1 MREQPA
7 FAESH
12 KVKPVTIL
20 VGALGGD
27 GGGVLCD
34 WIVAAAQS
42 QGLGVQAT
50 QIPGVAQRTGATTYY
65 LEVMPSPGAG
75 APVLALNPAIG
86 EVDVALATELLEAGR
101 MIFNGFVTPDR
112 TTLIASTHRVLA
124 IGERTAMGDGSF
136 DVGRLLRAVKERSRQ
151 QILFDMDQAAEESGG
166 VINAVLLGALAG
178 SGRLPIGDAAFE
190 TAIRHAGKSVDTNL
204 AAFAFGRGHARGEL
218 AQTVREHR
226 KRQAAARDV
235 EDLIEQA
242 RQSYPASS
250 LDMVEEGIR
259 RLAGYQDRRYVAL
272 YLHRLDRVKALASP
286 ELLRDTARH
295 LAVRMSFEDVIR
307 VAQAKVSAER
317 FARVR
322 AEVRAKPGEPLEIT
336 EHFKPGIEEIAAILP
351 PAMARRLIAWAER
364 PDRRGRP
371 RLGRVYFSMHV
382 RTTTILGFA
391 RLRLLAGLRWWRPH
405 TWRYAEEQAEIERWL
420 QQIRAAAPL
429 SIDLA
434 REIAE
439 CARLI
444 KGYGD
449 THKRGLAN
457 YRRIADQVIAPALAG
472 KMAPRAA
479 ADAVA
484 NARVAALADP
494 EGETLSRTLT
504 AIAASPAMLRHAAE

>member
-1 MREQPA
+1 M
-7 FAESH
+7 
-12 KVKPVTIL
+12 KPVTIL
-20 VGALGGD
+20 IGALGGD

-65 LEVMPSPGAG
+65 LEVMPTPVPTPS
-75 APVLALNPAIG
+75 VLALNPAIG

-124 IGERTAMGDGSF
+124 IGERAAMGDGSF
-136 DVGRLLRAVKERSRQ
+136 DVGRLLRAVKERSRE

-178 SGRLPIGDAAFE
+178 SGRLPIPDAAFE
-190 TAIRHAGKSVDTNL
+190 AAIRHAGKSVDTNL

-218 AQTVREHR
+218 EQAVREHR
-226 KRQAAARDV
+226 KRQAAAQGV
-235 EDLIEQA
+235 EDLIERA
-242 RQSYPASS
+242 RRSYPAAA
-250 LDMVEEGIR
+250 LDIVEEGIR
-259 RLAGYQDRRYVAL
+259 RLLTYQDRRYVVL
-272 YLHRLDRVKALASP
+272 YLDRLDAVNALGSS
-286 ELLRDTARH
+286 ELLRETARH

-307 VAQAKVSAER
+307 VAQAKTSADR
-317 FARVR
+317 LARVR
-322 AEVRAKPGEPLEIT
+322 SEVRAKEHEPLEIT
-336 EHFKPGIEEIAAILP
+336 EHFKPGIEEIAAVLP
-351 PAMARRLIAWAER
+351 PGLARRLIAWAER
-364 PDRRGRP
+364 TG
-371 RLGRVYFSMHV
+371 RLGKLYFSMHV
-382 RTTTILGFA
+382 RTTTVLGFA

-405 TWRYAEEQAEIERWL
+405 TFRYVEEQAEIEHWL
-420 QQIRAAAPL
+420 AQIRSAAPL
-429 SIDLA
+429 GIDLA

-449 THKRGLAN
+449 TYKRGLGN
-457 YRRIADQVIAPALAG
+457 YRRITDEVIAPALAG
-472 KMAPRAA
+472 KLAPRAA

-494 EGETLSRTLT
+494 EGETLSRTL
-504 AIAASPAMLRHAAE
+504 ASIAASPAALRHAAE

>member
-1 MREQPA
+1 M
-7 FAESH
+7 
-12 KVKPVTIL
+12 KPITIL

-42 QGLGVQAT
+42 QGLAVQAT

-65 LEVMPSPGAG
+65 LEVMSGHTTQPS
-75 APVLALNPAIG
+75 VLALNPAIG

-136 DVGRLLRAVKERSRQ
+136 DVGRLLRAVKERSKQ

-178 SGRLPIGDAAFE
+178 SGRLPIPDAAFE
-190 TAIRHAGKSVDTNL
+190 AAIRHGGKAVDTNL

-218 AQTVREHR
+218 AQVVREHR
-226 KRQAAARDV
+226 KRQAAAQGL
-235 EDLIEQA
+235 EDLLA
-242 RQSYPASS
+242 RARRSYPAAA
-250 LDMVEEGIR
+250 LDVVEEGMR
-259 RLAGYQDRRYVAL
+259 RLAAYQHRWYAEW
-272 YLHRLDRVKALASP
+272 YLNRLDTVHALGST
-286 ELLRDTARH
+286 ELLRETARH

-307 VAQAKVSAER
+307 VAQAKTSPER
-317 FARVR
+317 LARVR
-322 AEVRAKPGEPLEIT
+322 AEVRARDGEPLEIT

-351 PAMARRLIAWAER
+351 PAWARRLLAWGER
-364 PDRRGRP
+364 SG
-371 RLGRVYFSMHV
+371 RLGRTYFSMHL
-382 RTTTILGFA
+382 RSTTVLGFL
-391 RLRLLAGLRWWRPH
+391 RLRFLAGLQSWRPN
-405 TWRYAEEQAEIERWL
+405 TYRFAEEQAEIDRWL
-420 QQIRAAAPL
+420 EQIRTAGRTNV
-429 SIDLA
+429 DLA

-449 THKRGLAN
+449 TYKRGLAN
-457 YRRIADQVIAPALAG
+457 YRRITAAVIEPALARR
-472 KMAPRAA
+472 MTPRAA

-484 NARVAALADP
+484 SARVAALADP
-494 EGETLSRTLT
+494 EGDALSKTLA
-504 AIAASPAMLRHAAE
+504 AIAAASPALRHAAE

>member
-1 MREQPA
+1 MP
-7 FAESH
+7 
-12 KVKPVTIL
+12 KPVTIL

-42 QGLGVQAT
+42 QELGVQAT

-65 LEVMPSPGAG
+65 LEVTPTPG
-75 APVLALNPAIG
+75 PLRQVLALNPAIG

-101 MIFNGFVTPDR
+101 MIFNGFITPDR

-124 IGERTAMGDGSF
+124 IGERMAMGDGSF
-136 DVGRLLRAVKERSRQ
+136 DVGRLLRALKERSKE

-178 SGRLPIGDAAFE
+178 SGRLPIPDAAFAA
-190 TAIRHAGKSVDTNL
+190 AIRHAGKSVDTNL

-218 AQTVREHR
+218 DQAVREHR
-226 KRQAAARDV
+226 KRQAAAQGV
-235 EDLIEQA
+235 EDLIERA
-242 RQSYPASS
+242 RRAYPATS
-250 LDMVEEGIR
+250 LDIVEEGIR
-259 RLAGYQDRRYVAL
+259 RLATYQDRRYATL
-272 YLHRLDRVKALASP
+272 YLDRLDAMNALGSA
-286 ELLRDTARH
+286 ELLRETARH

-307 VAQAKVSAER
+307 VAQAKTSADR
-317 FARVR
+317 IARVR
-322 AEVRAKPGEPLEIT
+322 TEVRARAHEPLEIT
-336 EHFKPGIEEIAAILP
+336 EHFKPGIEEIAAMLP
-351 PAMARRLIAWAER
+351 PGMARRLLAWAER
-364 PDRRGRP
+364 PDRLGRA
-371 RLGRVYFSMHV
+371 RLGKVYFAMHV

-405 TWRYAEEQAEIERWL
+405 THRFAEEQAEIERWL
-420 QQIRAAAPL
+420 TQIRAAAPL
-429 SIDLA
+429 GVDLA

-449 THKRGLAN
+449 THKRGLGN
-457 YRRIADQVIAPALAG
+457 YRRITDEVIAPALAG
-472 KMAPRAA
+472 KMTARAA

-494 EGETLSRTLT
+494 EGETLSRTLA
-504 AIAASPAMLRHAAE
+504 AIVSSPAMSRHAAE

>member
-1 MREQPA
+1 M
-7 FAESH
+7 
-12 KVKPVTIL
+12 KPITIL

-42 QGLGVQAT
+42 QGLAVQAT

-65 LEVMPSPGAG
+65 LEVMPTRGAS

-124 IGERTAMGDGSF
+124 IGERMAMGDGSF
-136 DVGRLLRAVKERSRQ
+136 DVGRLLRAVKERSKD

-178 SGRLPIGDAAFE
+178 SGRLPIADAAFE
-190 TAIRHAGKSVDTNL
+190 AAIRHSGKAVDTNL
-204 AAFAFGRGHARGEL
+204 AAFAFGRGHAKGEL

-226 KRQAAARDV
+226 KRQSAARGV
-235 EDLIEQA
+235 EDLLERA
-242 RQSYPASS
+242 RRTYPAAA

-259 RLAGYQDRRYVAL
+259 RLATYQDRRYAAL
-272 YLHRLDRVKALASP
+272 YLDRLDAVQVLGSP
-286 ELLRDTARH
+286 ELLRETARH

-307 VAQAKVSAER
+307 VAQAKTSADRLE
-317 FARVR
+317 RVR
-322 AEVRAKPGEPLEIT
+322 NEVRAKDGEPVEIT
-336 EHFKPGIEEIAAILP
+336 EHFKPGIEEIAAVLP
-351 PAMARRLIAWAER
+351 PGLARRLIAWGER
-364 PDRRGRP
+364 TG
-371 RLGRVYFSMHV
+371 RLGKLYFSMHL

-391 RLRLLAGLRWWRPH
+391 RLRLLAGLRWWRPR

-420 QQIRAAAPL
+420 GQIRAAAAVGT
-429 SIDLA
+429 DLA

-457 YRRIADQVIAPALAG
+457 YRRITEEVIAPALAG
-472 KMAPRAA
+472 RLAPRAA

-494 EGETLSRTLT
+494 EGESLSRTL
-504 AIAASPAMLRHAAE
+504 ASIAAASPPLRQAAE

>member
-1 MREQPA
+1 M
-7 FAESH
+7 
-12 KVKPVTIL
+12 KPVTIL

-65 LEVMPSPGAG
+65 LEVMPTPVPTAS
-75 APVLALNPAIG
+75 VLALNPAIG

-124 IGERTAMGDGSF
+124 IGERAAMGDGSF
-136 DVGRLLRAVKERSRQ
+136 DVGRLLRAVKERSRE

-178 SGRLPIGDAAFE
+178 SGRLPIPDTAFE
-190 TAIRHAGKSVDTNL
+190 AAIRHAGKSVDTNL

-218 AQTVREHR
+218 EQAVREHR
-226 KRQAAARDV
+226 KRQVAAQGV
-235 EDLIEQA
+235 EDLIERA
-242 RQSYPASS
+242 RRSYPAAA
-250 LDMVEEGIR
+250 LDIVEEGIR
-259 RLAGYQDRRYVAL
+259 RLAIYQDRRYVAL
-272 YLHRLDRVKALASP
+272 YLDRLDAVNALGSS
-286 ELLRDTARH
+286 ELLRETARH

-307 VAQAKVSAER
+307 VAQAKTSADR
-317 FARVR
+317 LARVR
-322 AEVRAKPGEPLEIT
+322 SEVRAKEHEPLEIT
-336 EHFKPGIEEIAAILP
+336 EHFKPGIEEIAAVLP
-351 PAMARRLIAWAER
+351 PGLARRLIAWAER
-364 PDRRGRP
+364 TG
-371 RLGRVYFSMHV
+371 RLGKVYFSMHV
-382 RTTTILGFA
+382 RTTTVLGLA

-405 TWRYAEEQAEIERWL
+405 THRYAEEQAEIERWL
-420 QQIRAAAPL
+420 TQIRAAAQL
-429 SIDLA
+429 SVDLA

-449 THKRGLAN
+449 TYKRGLGN
-457 YRRIADQVIAPALAG
+457 YRRIADEVIAPALAG
-472 KMAPRAA
+472 KLAPRAA

-494 EGETLSRTLT
+494 EGETLSRTLA
-504 AIAASPAMLRHAAE
+504 AIATSPAALRHAAE

>member
-1 MREQPA
+1 MPTPA
-7 FAESH
+7 PMTS
-12 KVKPVTIL
+12 
-20 VGALGGD
+20 
-27 GGGVLCD
+27 
-34 WIVAAAQS
+34 
-42 QGLGVQAT
+42 
-50 QIPGVAQRTGATTYY
+50 
-65 LEVMPSPGAG
+65 
-75 APVLALNPAIG
+75 VLALNPAIG

-136 DVGRLLRAVKERSRQ
+136 DVGRLLRALKERSKE

-178 SGRLPIGDAAFE
+178 SGRLPIPDAAFE
-190 TAIRHAGKSVDTNL
+190 AAIRHAGKSVDTNL

-218 AQTVREHR
+218 EQAVREHR
-226 KRQAAARDV
+226 KRQAAARGV
-235 EDLIEQA
+235 EDLIERA
-242 RQSYPASS
+242 RRAYPAAG
-250 LDMVEEGIR
+250 LDIVEEGIR
-259 RLAGYQDRRYVAL
+259 RLATYQDRHYVVL
-272 YLHRLDRVKALASP
+272 YLDRLDAVNAVGST
-286 ELLRDTARH
+286 ELLRETARH

-307 VAQAKVSAER
+307 VAQAKTSADR
-317 FARVR
+317 MVRVR
-322 AEVRAKPGEPLEIT
+322 TEVRAKAHEPLEIT
-336 EHFKPGIEEIAAILP
+336 EHFKPGFEEIAAVLP
-351 PAMARRLIAWAER
+351 PGMARRLIGWAER
-364 PDRRGRP
+364 TGRM
-371 RLGRVYFSMHV
+371 GKVYFSMHV

-405 TWRYAEEQAEIERWL
+405 THRYADEQAEIERWL
-420 QQIRAAAPL
+420 MQIRAAAPL
-429 SIDLA
+429 SVDLA

-449 THKRGLAN
+449 THKRGLGN
-457 YRRIADQVIAPALAG
+457 YRRITDEVIVPALAG
-472 KMAPRAA
+472 KLAPRAA

-494 EGETLSRTLT
+494 EGETLSRTLA

>member
-1 MREQPA
+1 M
-7 FAESH
+7 
-12 KVKPVTIL
+12 KPVTIL

-65 LEVMPSPGAG
+65 LEVMPTQGPLRQ
-75 APVLALNPAIG
+75 VLALNPAIG

-136 DVGRLLRAVKERSRQ
+136 DVGRLLRALKERSKE

-178 SGRLPIGDAAFE
+178 SGRLPIPDAAFE
-190 TAIRHAGKSVDTNL
+190 AAIRHAGKSVDTNL

-218 AQTVREHR
+218 EQAVREHR
-226 KRQAAARDV
+226 KRQAAAQGV
-235 EDLIEQA
+235 EDLIERA
-242 RQSYPASS
+242 RRSYPAMS

-259 RLAGYQDRRYVAL
+259 RLATYQDRRYAAL
-272 YLHRLDRVKALASP
+272 YLDRLDAVKALGSA
-286 ELLRDTARH
+286 ELLRETARH

-307 VAQAKVSAER
+307 VAQAKTSADR
-317 FARVR
+317 LLRVR
-322 AEVRAKPGEPLEIT
+322 TEVRAKPAEPLEIT
-336 EHFKPGIEEIAAILP
+336 EHFKPGIEEIAAMLP
-351 PAMARRLIAWAER
+351 TGMARRLIGWAER
-364 PDRRGRP
+364 TG
-371 RLGRVYFSMHV
+371 RLGKVYFSMHV

-405 TWRYAEEQAEIERWL
+405 TYRYAEEQAEIERWL
-420 QQIRAAAPL
+420 TQIRAAAPL
-429 SIDLA
+429 GVDLA

-449 THKRGLAN
+449 THKRGLGN
-457 YRRIADQVIAPALAG
+457 YRRITDEVIAPALAG
-472 KMAPRAA
+472 RMTARAA

-494 EGETLSRTLT
+494 DGETLSRTLA
-504 AIAASPAMLRHAAE
+504 AIAASPATLRHAAE